1 MKLALQNEVA
11 ISNDEVRQLDRAY
24 VFHSWSMQGNL
35 NPLVIA
41 GAKGCELWD
50 YEGNTYLDFSSQ
62 LVNVNIGYQHPRVLA
77 AMKAQLEELVT
88 IAPATANLA
97 RGEAAKRIVELAPEG
112 FSKVFFTNAGAD
124 ANENAIRMARLYTGR
139 DKVLSAYRS
148 YHGNTGSAI
157 AATGDWRRVPNEYSR
172 GHVHFF
178 NPYLY
183 RSEFNAVTEEEECQR
198 ALAHLRRIIECEGPG
213 AIAAILLESIPG
225 TAGIL
230 VPPDGY
236 MQGVRALADEF
247 GIVLILDEVMA
258 GFGRTGSWF
267 AFEQDGVVPDLVT
280 FAKGVNAGYVPA
292 GGVLISDPI
301 ARYFDDHFFA
311 GGLTYSGHPLAMAAI
326 VATIDAMKEENIV
339 ENAAQMGNH
348 VLRPGLEALAEK
360 HAIIGHVRGRGLFQ
374 ALELVSSREQKTPL
388 TAADMAAINVQNR
401 VNGVLSQL
409 PAEATK
415 TGVTTEKQQNAELL
429 TFALYSPDNRFDQ
442 TFLNNYVKI
451 NVEPRLKR
459 IGGVGKAQLFGS
471 NYSMRL
477 WLRPDKMA
485 QYGLIPDDISSVL
498 AKQNIE
504 AATGS
509 FGANHPTANEYTMK
523 YRGRLSTAEEF
534 GELVP
539 LTSWFF
545 LLKRPC
551 FSKRYP

>member
-1 MKLALQNEVA
+1 MKLAIHNEVA
-11 ISNDEVRQLDRAY
+11 VSNDEVRQLDRAY

-41 GAKGCELWD
+41 GAQGCELWD
-50 YEGNTYLDFSSQ
+50 YEGNTWLDFSSQ

-77 AMKAQLEELVT
+77 AMKSQLETLVT

-97 RGEAAKRIVELAPEG
+97 RGEAAKRIVDLAPAG

-157 AATGDWRRVPNEYSR
+157 AATGDWRRVPNEFSR

-183 RSEFNAVTEEEECQR
+183 RSEFNAATEEEECQR
-198 ALAHLRRIIECEGPG
+198 ALAHLRRIIECEGPT

-230 VPPDGY
+230 VPPAGY

-292 GGVLISDPI
+292 GGVLISEPI

-326 VATIDAMKEENIV
+326 VATIDAMKEENVV
-339 ENAAQMGNH
+339 ENAASIGNE

-360 HAIIGHVRGRGLFQ
+360 HAIIGEVRGRGLFQ

-388 TAADMAAINVQNR
+388 TAADMAAI
-401 VNGVLSQL
+401 
-409 PAEATK
+409 K
-415 TGVTTEKQQNAELL
+415 
-429 TFALYSPDNRFDQ
+429 
-442 TFLNNYVKI
+442 
-451 NVEPRLKR
+451 
-459 IGGVGKAQLFGS
+459 
-471 NYSMRL
+471 
-477 WLRPDKMA
+477 
-485 QYGLIPDDISSVL
+485 
-498 AKQNIE
+498 
-504 AATGS
+504 
-509 FGANHPTANEYTMK
+509 GA
-523 YRGRLSTAEEF
+523 
-534 GELVP
+534 
-539 LTSWFF
+539 
-545 LLKRPC
+545 
-551 FSKRYP
+551 